1 MTEKTNIM
9 LIDDDKF
16 LLDMYSM
23 KFDQQG
29 YHVEAYLSANDAL
42 DALRHGCAPAAVVFD
57 LVMPE
62 RDGFSFLQV
71 LREEHLAE
79 GATKIALTNQS
90 TDAERAKALELG
102 ADAFMVKATMVP
114 SEIVS
119 TVAAAL
125 AEKKQ

>member
-1 MTEKTNIM
+1 MSEKTNI
-9 LIDDDKF
+9 LLVDDDKF

-23 KFDQQG
+23 KFVQQG
-29 YHVEAYLSANDAL
+29 FNVEAYLSANDAL
-42 DALRHGCAPAAVVFD
+42 DALRHGYKADAIVFD

-71 LREEHLAE
+71 LREEHLGE
-79 GATKIALTNQS
+79 GAKKIALTNQS

-102 ADAFMVKATMVP
+102 ADDFMVKATMVP

-125 AEKKQ
+125 GQKK